1 MQGAQL
7 SRLDLM
13 RQQKPMSDDADEL
26 QPPSDDV
33 EAEET
38 STAMVESQEDDEERP
53 AASRRQRKKNFKRK
67 VNVSEALVDESA
79 SLPFASSDP
88 DEEWLRIAE
97 VDSLSASQQ
106 MLSLHN
112 RTFLDSMHAPVQSVD
127 SKSRRRLSMVL
138 LTACLTIVAFILY
151 CLVIKR
157 PAFLQRLQ
165 FNFKLALLFCCEA
178 SKVIF
183 SSPSSSFT
191 RTHSLSSLHTET
203 LANQHSSLPLS
214 IEDYQS
220 SEYYINA
227 PTHPTHIIQDLYDP
241 SSLEEHKSVSSSD
254 NDDLHGGF
262 ASASRYGQGDTC

>member
-13 RQQKPMSDDADEL
+13 RQQKPVPDETDVDDEVD
-26 QPPSDDV
+26 
-33 EAEET
+33 AEET
-38 STAMVESQEDDEERP
+38 STAVVESQEEDEERP
-53 AASRRQRKKNFKRK
+53 ASRRQRKKNFKRK

-79 SLPFASSDP
+79 SLPFASIDP
-88 DEEWLRIAE
+88 DEEWSRIAE
-97 VDSLSASQQ
+97 VDSLPASQQ
-106 MLSLHN
+106 SLSLNN
-112 RTFLDSMHAPVQSVD
+112 RTYLGSMHASVQPVD
-127 SKSRRRLSMVL
+127 GKSRRRLSKDRVLSIFL

-157 PAFLQRLQ
+157 PVFLQRLQ

-183 SSPSSSFT
+183 SSPST
-191 RTHSLSSLHTET
+191 HTHSLSSLHTET

-227 PTHPTHIIQDLYDP
+227 PTQPTHIIQDLYDP
-241 SSLEEHKSVSSSD
+241 SSLDERRSMSSSD
-254 NDDLHGGF
+254 NDDRHDVF
-262 ASASRYGQGDTC
+262 ASVSRYDQGDTC